1 VSKTDELEM
10 SLLPATIARNEE
22 TVREKFW
29 PKIGR
34 SLARLPFA
42 ADAVAAYYCA
52 FDPATPLR
60 VKGILLAALAY
71 FVMPVDVVP
80 DMLLGL
86 GFTDDLTVLV
96 TAFGLIRNH
105 LKPEHQERA
114 RETIERLRREQ
125 AARRSRD

>member
-1 VSKTDELEM
+1 MTKIDELE
-10 SLLPATIARNEE
+10 LLPATLVRNEK

-29 PKIGR
+29 PKLKRG
-34 SLARLPFA
+34 LAHVPFA
-42 ADAVAAYYCA
+42 ADAVAAWYCA

-71 FVMPVDVVP
+71 FILPVDTVP
-80 DMLLGL
+80 DFVLGL

-105 LKPEHQERA
+105 LKPEHHERA
-114 RETIERLRREQ
+114 RETIDRLRREHEGQ
-125 AARRSRD
+125 TRQTF